1 MIKFLAQNSTDAK
14 EKEVMNILWTAQS
27 RNAKTGNI
35 PTAWVG
41 ETREEAWGSCEGCTL
56 RGTGCYA
63 WSGSVRMG
71 HTNLLRSAA
80 SGQDRSL
87 NHALENRHKSARN
100 VRLTGIGDIG
110 RCGKEMADQIVERI
124 EAEGLGIVGYTHHW
138 RENDVAEAWKGR
150 LMASCET
157 ADDADAAVAAGW
169 RATMIVGE
177 NTPRTF
183 KTAAGNRVSVCPAQ
197 LREGDIDCNNCRLC
211 DASRDLVPIIA
222 FIVHGNKKKAILTDG
237 HLAKLNVESD

>member
-1 MIKFLAQNSTDAK
+1 
-14 EKEVMNILWTAQS
+14 MNILWTAQS

-41 ETREEAWGSCEGCTL
+41 QTKEEAWDSCDGCVL
-56 RGTGCYA
+56 RGAGCYA

-71 HTNLLRSAA
+71 HSNLLKVA
-80 SGQDRSL
+80 SNGADRSIDW
-87 NHALENRHKSARN
+87 ALENRHSSARN

-110 RCGKEMADQIVERI
+110 RCGKEIADQIVEHI

-138 RENDVAEAWKGR
+138 RENEVAEAWKGR

-157 ADDADAAVAAGW
+157 EEDADKAVSEGW

-177 NTPRTF
+177 DSPRTF
-183 KTAAGNRVSVCPAQ
+183 RTAAGNRVSVCPAQ
-197 LREGDIDCNNCRLC
+197 LREGSIDCNNCRLC
-211 DASRDLVPIIA
+211 DASRDLAPVIA
-222 FIVHGNKKKAILTDG
+222 FIVHGNKKKTILTDG
-237 HLAKLNVESD
+237 HLARINTETL